1 MTRQWSIRAAVAACT
16 AVGLLSGPVV
26 ASADPYVGLGDS
38 YTAGPNTYANSLYST
53 YQSTLG
59 AKEVVN
65 LASPG
70 ATSSSILSSQ
80 VPLAETQIN
89 DADDT
94 KAVTVLAG
102 GNDILGG
109 GPCSTAPDG
118 PGCNLRANLAA
129 IFDRIAAALVADPAT
144 FIVGL
149 YPNPSSGTGSALE
162 AQRNLQA
169 LGQNLTLDANDTGA
183 NAGLNDII
191 LKEASDAGAI
201 VVNPYPDF
209 KRCGQVFISG
219 DGLHPNAAGHAA
231 LANVFRGEPVN
242 CPSSSSPTPQPD
254 PQIELLTKAD
264 GTLTIDANKGR
275 VEMGRKVLLSG
286 QLDVASNESCE
297 QNHQIQI
304 QRRLKSEDDSK
315 FATFATANTDAT
327 GNYSL
332 KVKAKKTYFYRAVVA
347 ETDACDD
354 ETSNSQKVRVQKK
367 KAAQEA

>member
-59 AKEVVN
+59 ANEFVN

-149 YPNPSSGTGSALE
+149 YPNPSTGTGSALE
-162 AQRNLQA
+162 AQRDLQA

-201 VVNPYPDF
+201 VVNPYPIGTALT
-209 KRCGQVFISG
+209 RGAWSQ
-219 DGLHPNAAGHAA
+219 PAAG
-231 LANVFRGEPVN
+231 
-242 CPSSSSPTPQPD
+242 T
-254 PQIELLTKAD
+254 
-264 GTLTIDANKGR
+264 
-275 VEMGRKVLLSG
+275 SG
-286 QLDVASNESCE
+286 GVRTF
-297 QNHQIQI
+297 
-304 QRRLKSEDDSK
+304 RRLSYRLRSK
-315 FATFATANTDAT
+315 RARLSPSICSDASTTATRTTSQRTTREVFATSARSA
-327 GNYSL
+327 
-332 KVKAKKTYFYRAVVA
+332 
-347 ETDACDD
+347 
-354 ETSNSQKVRVQKK
+354 
-367 KAAQEA
+367 